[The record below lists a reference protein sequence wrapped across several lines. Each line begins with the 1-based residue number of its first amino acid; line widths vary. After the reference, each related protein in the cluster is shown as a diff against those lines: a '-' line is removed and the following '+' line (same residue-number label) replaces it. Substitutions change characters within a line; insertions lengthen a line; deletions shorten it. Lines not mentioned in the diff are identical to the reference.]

1 MTEKKERP
9 TGYCRHCRKFS
20 YFDDGAQWRLITMLN
35 ELKNVAIAPVAR
47 VPEEPG
53 RKLRRK
59 KECVL
64 LSTKADK
71 RGTIRQQIKYDIE
84 VLMHFRGHN
93 ASKILRASSHQYVEE
108 RAEIYRMLKNRG
120 FSYPR
125 IAALMGRDYSTII
138 HLLHKHYPHEFGRN
152 KKKVTSE
159 KNDVG
164 MDPGADQPAPCAD

>member
-1 MTEKKERP
+1 
-9 TGYCRHCRKFS
+9 
-20 YFDDGAQWRLITMLN
+20 MLD
-35 ELKNVAIAPVAR
+35 ELKVVSSAPVAR

-64 LSTKADK
+64 IGTKADK
-71 RGTIRQQIKYDIE
+71 RGTTRQQIKYDIE
-84 VLMHFRGHN
+84 VLMHFRGLN
-93 ASKILRASSHQYVEE
+93 ASKVLRAGPHHYVAE

-125 IAALMGRDYSTII
+125 IAALMARDYSTII
-138 HLLHKHYPHEFGRN
+138 HLLHKHYPHEFGNN

-159 KNDVG
+159 KNDVHL
-164 MDPGADQPAPCAD
+164 DPGADQPAPCLD